1 MTEEVPSSDLYPY
14 VYEFLKSAG
23 LQKTRKLF
31 RQESNYDVKSHVPP
45 AKSIYDI
52 YKFFLISSEGV
63 ENDHKPKKSK
73 KKERSEK

>member
-1 MTEEVPSSDLYPY
+1 VDMTEEVPSSDLYPY

-52 YKFFLISSEGV
+52 YKFFFLISSEGV

-73 KKERSEK
+73 KRKK